1 MERALGCIQRPLR
14 KTVKPLNEGRQGRG
28 ASTRQPLQT
37 QSIHRL
43 CCCYM
48 ARWSRHCV
56 RPALFYLAV
65 ISLAACN
72 VSSVEIAIAFP
83 PPETQLF
90 CRLCGIDIQ
99 YHCDA
104 LPDSQCAIAVHVHGN
119 LLASDPV
126 SCEAHNHTAALD
138 VTRLPSDLSHA
149 EVIVRL
155 SCSHLQS
162 TAVAAVQYVL
172 TPLPQ
177 TAPPSAHTNSAL
189 LLSRLPLADPLV
201 AGVAATITSNLRF
214 SFPIFRSARV
224 AAIDCWAQL
233 PQACSG
239 SGSLSDCIAANRDGI
254 TLWLAFSNAS
264 LASPVV
270 FDHHT
275 SSIAIQTSLTQSQH
289 AGASL
294 NIIAAAPASALRFTR
309 RSTPTEFFAQRK
321 CSPALQAQVSADLNL
336 WLGADLRLSRAEI
349 DGGYASSW
357 CARITVINGTVYSLD
372 PKPHM
377 QMTNGA
383 EHWFYSMLSET
394 LAHLYG
400 IVALPDMDILVGG
413 EVPELP
419 HGAKLPILSM
429 TKSTAHMNI
438 LYPDTMFLY
447 WDGLRL
453 PDHVWYRPP
462 ADYSRAH
469 AVVPWHKRIPKLY
482 WRGTVAGWKSNSR
495 GRLVI
500 LGRLHPQLI
509 DALPQR
515 LVNEAWT
522 ERVAE
527 SEGGWTDFS
536 DAMRRGT
543 PGNASEVFSYRY
555 VINTHGNGNDWSN
568 RFRSLLSTGAVVF
581 KQESSL
587 FEFWEWGLKP
597 WVHYVP
603 VRRDLSDLPQLL
615 RWAQQNDSEA
625 RRIAEAGVMYVQS
638 SVRYDDALCYWSQL
652 AAALPRTIDYA
663 PVAPDPSQPYR
674 ITKAFEA
681 QAR

>member
-1 MERALGCIQRPLR
+1 MALGI
-14 KTVKPLNEGRQGRG
+14 RQ
-28 ASTRQPLQT
+28 
-37 QSIHRL
+37 
-43 CCCYM
+43 
-48 ARWSRHCV
+48 CV
-56 RPALFYLAV
+56 RPVL
-65 ISLAACN
+65 SCLAAVLIAACS
-72 VSSVEIAIAFP
+72 VSVSCLEIAIAFP
-83 PPETQLF
+83 PPQTQLF
-90 CRLCGIDIQ
+90 CRLCDIELEYQ
-99 YHCDA
+99 CDA
-104 LPDSQCAIAVHVHGN
+104 LPESQCDISVSAHGT
-119 LLASDPV
+119 LLASHPV
-126 SCEAHNHTAALD
+126 SCNARSHTAGLD
-138 VTRLPSDLSHA
+138 VTRLTSDLVQVEFSA
-149 EVIVRL
+149 RL
-155 SCSHLQS
+155 SCSHSQS
-162 TAVAAVQYVL
+162 SAVAVAQYAL

-177 TAPPSAHTNSAL
+177 TAPPSVHANSAL
-189 LLSRLPLADPLV
+189 ALSRLPLGDALV
-201 AGVAATITSNLRF
+201 AGVASTITSNLRF
-214 SFPIFRSARV
+214 SFPIFRSTHV

-233 PQACSG
+233 PNACISG
-239 SGSLSDCIAANRDGI
+239 GLSECVAANRDGV

-264 LASPVV
+264 LSSPVG
-270 FDHHT
+270 FDHHS
-275 SSIAIQTSLTQSQH
+275 SSIAIQASLVHSQH

-294 NIIAAAPASALRFTR
+294 NIIAAAPVAALRFAR
-309 RSTPTEFFAQRK
+309 RTSPTDFFAQRK
-321 CSPALQAQVSADLNL
+321 CSPALKAQVAADLNL
-336 WLGADLRLSRAEI
+336 WLGADLRLARADI

-357 CARITVINGTVYSLD
+357 CARITVVNGTVYSLD
-372 PKPHM
+372 PRPHM

-400 IVALPDMDILVGG
+400 MVALPDIDVLVGG

-429 TKSTAHMNI
+429 TKSTAHMNV

-447 WDGLRL
+447 WSGRRL

-462 ADYSRAH
+462 ADYSRA
-469 AVVPWHKRIPKLY
+469 ASPVPWHSRIPKLY

-522 ERVAE
+522 EHVAE

-536 DAMRRGT
+536 DAMRRGS

-568 RFRSLLSTGAVVF
+568 RLRSLLSTGAVVF

-625 RRIAEAGVMYVQS
+625 RRIADAGVMYVQS

-652 AAALPRTIDYA
+652 AAALPHTIDYA
-663 PVAPDPSQPYR
+663 PVAPDASQPYR
-674 ITKAFEA
+674 ITRAFEV
-681 QAR
+681 QARRE